1 MQSTF
6 TKCHGCSSRR
16 AAGLAGH
23 SRNRSRQSVRVYAVN
38 YDPENLFKGS
48 APKEGLIERRMMAKQ
63 MQTDKQFAAI
73 VTQAQ
78 DEDRK
83 KVLLRRQSRA
93 VPTDHIELVEF
104 FLNTQADDMEVRKR
118 AHYAAFNCSVWPAHL
133 QLPWAGQDAQLL
145 PAAVFDCCFLAFVLT
160 LKVDSLCLNS
170 AS

>member
-1 MQSTF
+1 
-6 TKCHGCSSRR
+6 
-16 AAGLAGH
+16 L
-23 SRNRSRQSVRVYAVN
+23 RVFAVN

-93 VPTDHIELVEF
+93 VPTSQIELVEF
-104 FLNTQADDMEVRKR
+104 FLNTQADDMEVRWR
-118 AHYAAFNCSVWPAHL
+118 AQSAALEWFSLASSPAAAL
-133 QLPWAGQDAQLL
+133 CWAGSTT
-145 PAAVFDCCFLAFVLT
+145 AASSSV
-160 LKVDSLCLNS
+160 
-170 AS
+170 